1 MAFGIFHGE
10 FPAAVIGL
18 LQGAYDRG
26 PGCDGAGVDCVRVGD
41 DDVGAASFDT
51 ANLIWGFEAAAV
63 LVVGSALFYVTWS
76 NWPWLTATAPDSP
89 QNMVARLARQLERH
103 PQDVP
108 GWLMLGGSYT
118 VLQEYPL
125 ALRAFERADR
135 LSDGKNAD
143 ALTGEAEA
151 LTLSDDTELDGRAAR
166 LIERALIVAPDSG
179 KALFLGAMVAARRG
193 DLPLA
198 RQRFTKI
205 IALNPPDNIR
215 AILVQQIAGIDA
227 RLATPAAAGKPG
239 SLSAAPVAT
248 QEGVGSGE
256 RPSVRVR
263 VTLSPNVSTP
273 TGNSP
278 LFVFVRDPHAA
289 GPPLAVKRLTSQF
302 PQDVELTG
310 ADSMMPGR
318 VIGAGTTVEVVARI
332 ARSGNP
338 VGASGDPY
346 GEITYKVGQGAQGTL
361 VIDRLMP

>member
-1 MAFGIFHGE
+1 MVGFILLAAALTV
-10 FPAAVIGL
+10 AAVLVVVVPL
-18 LQGAYDRG
+18 LSRG
-26 PGCDGAGVDCVRVGD
+26 GSAPPATWTAL
-41 DDVGAASFDT
+41 GAA
-51 ANLIWGFEAAAV
+51 AL
-63 LVVGSALFYVTWS
+63 LVVGSALLYVTWS
-76 NWPWLTATAPDSP
+76 NWPWRTATAPDSP

-108 GWLMLGGSYT
+108 GWLMLGHSYT

-135 LSDGKNAD
+135 LSDGKNAE

-151 LTLSDDTELDGRAAR
+151 LTLNDDTELDGRAAR
-166 LIERALIVAPDSG
+166 LIERALVVAPDSG

-205 IALNPPDNIR
+205 LALNPPDNIR
-215 AILVQQIAGIDA
+215 TILVQQVAAIDA
-227 RLATPAAAGKPG
+227 RLASPGAPATPAAPG
-239 SLSAAPVAT
+239 IAA
-248 QEGVGSGE
+248 
-256 RPSVRVR
+256 VRVR
-263 VTLSPNVSTP
+263 VTLSPRLNTQ
-273 TGNSP
+273 TGNFP
-278 LFVFVRDPHAA
+278 LFVFVRNPQLA
-289 GPPLAVKRLTSQF
+289 GPPLAVKRLSSHF
-302 PQDVELTG
+302 PQDVELTA
-310 ADSMMPGR
+310 ADSMIPGR

-346 GEITYKVGQGAQGTL
+346 GELTYKVGQDGPGSL